1 MDTGKISTVE
11 VPDVGIE
18 IGKGADGCS
27 VGKGGSRSSRG
38 AVKVGDSG
46 EKQGGN
52 IGAGGDFETR
62 GDFEMKVIDS
72 NEKSEKKTMEQQMKV
87 KNPAAESKSTEL

>member
-38 AVKVGDSG
+38 AVKVVDSG

-52 IGAGGDFETR
+52 IGVGGGR
-62 GDFEMKVIDS
+62 RDFEMKVIDS
-72 NEKSEKKTMEQQMKV
+72 NTNSKNETIEQQMKA
-87 KNPAAESKSTEL
+87 KNPAAESKATEL

>member
-38 AVKVGDSG
+38 AVNVGDSG
-46 EKQGGN
+46 EKQGGS
-52 IGAGGDFETR
+52 IGVGGGTR
-62 GDFEMKVIDS
+62 DFEMKVIDS
-72 NEKSEKKTMEQQMKV
+72 NANSKNETIEQQMKA
-87 KNPAAESKSTEL
+87 KNSAAESKST